1 MREVSTATHLQT
13 LTQHLKHRKWP
24 EPTKFRNP
32 PWLAAFAD
40 CTSQSLQQR
49 CSTNE
54 TLKTLRV
61 EAQVKERDGDYHGDE
76 DRRRDVAVKLS
87 TILSLLAARG
97 DSKHWL
103 REATDGAEYYLAQA
117 PLYAITS
124 EGNETRHAL
133 ADLVLSSKGSPMP
146 PWLRGAATLNLWLS
160 PGETSSAPHCDESH
174 NVLTVLS
181 GRKTVLLLPPSSGAD
196 LGALPAWSASPHHC
210 QCSSEDA
217 ARHPAACTV
226 VVDVGEALLI
236 PAGWFHAVA
245 SPAGTVAVN
254 CWWPPSLMCRS
265 QKALAALAFRKGQ
278 GPQVAFFARRAL
290 IRRQRAAVN
299 KAAGELKLADLLKA
313 AAADLARWRAAVAR
327 AGPATC
333 AALYALWTREA
344 DGACDELLEVF
355 APEERG
361 AVVSRLRRGRDKFA
375 RAVFRKL
382 CRRLRRRSRRRVCS
396 CCNFV
401 RTPLHALPGLPRL
414 ENKRERVAY

>member
-1 MREVSTATHLQT
+1 MPPPILEVSTAAQITT
-13 LTQHLKHRKWP
+13 LTQHLKQRRWP
-24 EPTKFRNP
+24 EPTKFRSP

-49 CSTNE
+49 CNTNE
-54 TLKTLRV
+54 TLQNLRV

-76 DRRRDVAVKLS
+76 DRRRDVSIKLTS
-87 TILSLLAARG
+87 VLSLLAARG

-117 PLYAITS
+117 PLYSITS
-124 EGNETRHAL
+124 EGTETRHAL

-160 PGETSSAPHCDESH
+160 PGATSSAPHCDESH
-174 NVLTVLS
+174 NVLTVLR
-181 GRKTVLLLPPSSGAD
+181 GRKTVVLLPPSSGAD

-210 QCSSEDA
+210 SVSSDEA
-217 ARHPAACTV
+217 ARHPSAVTV
-226 VVDVGEALLI
+226 VVNVGEALLI

-254 CWWPPSLMCRS
+254 CWWPPALMCRS
-265 QKALAALAFRKGQ
+265 QQALAALAFRKSQ
-278 GPQVAFFARRAL
+278 GPQLAFFARRAL

-299 KAAGELKLADLLKA
+299 KAAGELVLADLLKA
-313 AAADLARWRAAVAR
+313 ASTYPTRWRWRLETAPPAA
-327 AGPATC
+327 C
-333 AALYALWTREA
+333 AALYALWTREV
-344 DGACDELLEVF
+344 DGGCEPLLEVF

-361 AVVSRLRRGRDKFA
+361 AVLSRLRRGRDRFA

-382 CRRLRRRSRRRVCS
+382 CRRLRRLSRRR
-396 CCNFV
+396 
-401 RTPLHALPGLPRL
+401 RL
-414 ENKRERVAY
+414 L

>member
-1 MREVSTATHLQT
+1 MLEVYSATQLET
-13 LTQHLKHRKWP
+13 LTQHLKQRRWP
-24 EPTKFRNP
+24 EPTKFRSP

-40 CTSQSLQQR
+40 CTAKALQER
-49 CSTNE
+49 CTSNE

-76 DRRRDVAVKLS
+76 ARRRDVSIKLTS
-87 TILSLLAARG
+87 VLSLLEARG
-97 DSKHWL
+97 DAKHWL

-117 PLYAITS
+117 PLHAITS

-146 PWLRGAATLNLWLS
+146 PWLAGSATLNLWLS
-160 PGETSSAPHCDESH
+160 PGATSSAPHCDESH

-210 QCSSEDA
+210 QCSSEEA
-217 ARHPAACTV
+217 ARHPHAVIVTI
-226 VVDVGEALLI
+226 DVGEALLI
-236 PAGWFHAVA
+236 PAGWYHAVA

-254 CWWPPSLMCRS
+254 CWWPPALMCQS
-265 QKALAALAFRKGQ
+265 QKALAALAFRKNQ

-290 IRRQRAAVN
+290 IRRQRSAVN
-299 KAAGELKLADLLKA
+299 KAAGELVLADLLKA
-313 AAADLARWRAAVAR
+313 ASTYPARWRRRLETAPPGA
-327 AGPATC
+327 C
-333 AALYALWTREA
+333 AALYALWTREV

-361 AVVSRLRRGRDKFA
+361 AVLSRLRRGRDRFA

-382 CRRLRRRSRRRVCS
+382 CRRLRRRSRRR
-396 CCNFV
+396 
-401 RTPLHALPGLPRL
+401 RRL
-414 ENKRERVAY
+414 

>member
-1 MREVSTATHLQT
+1 MPQKIEDVCTAKQLKT
-13 LTQHLKHRKWP
+13 LTQHLKQRRWP

-49 CSTNE
+49 CTTNE
-54 TLKTLRV
+54 NLRSLRV

-76 DRRRDVAVKLS
+76 DRRRDVSIKLAS
-87 TILSLLAARG
+87 VLSLLAARG

-146 PWLRGAATLNLWLS
+146 PWLAGSCTLNLWLS
-160 PGETSSAPHCDESH
+160 PGATSSAPHCDESH

-210 QCSSEDA
+210 QCSSEEA
-217 ARHPAACTV
+217 ARHPDALTV
-226 VVDVGEALLI
+226 TVDVGEALLI

-265 QKALAALAFRKGQ
+265 QKALAALAFRKNQ

-290 IRRQRAAVN
+290 IRRQRSAVN
-299 KAAGELKLADLLKA
+299 KAAGELRLADLLRA
-313 AAADLARWRAAVAR
+313 ASTYPTRWRRRLETAPPAA
-327 AGPATC
+327 C

-344 DGACDELLEVF
+344 DGACEPLLEVF

-361 AVVSRLRRGRDKFA
+361 AVLSRLRRGRDRFA

-382 CRRLRRRSRRRVCS
+382 CRRLRRRSRRR
-396 CCNFV
+396 
-401 RTPLHALPGLPRL
+401 RRL
-414 ENKRERVAY
+414 

>member
-1 MREVSTATHLQT
+1 MLNDGMLEVSTATQLQT
-13 LTQHLKHRKWP
+13 LTQHLKQRRWP

-54 TLKTLRV
+54 TLQNLRV

-76 DRRRDVAVKLS
+76 DRRRDVSIKLTS
-87 TILSLLAARG
+87 VLSLLEAQG
-97 DSKHWL
+97 SEKHWL

-117 PLYAITS
+117 PLYSITS
-124 EGNETRHAL
+124 EGLETRHAL

-160 PGETSSAPHCDESH
+160 PGATSSAPHCDESH
-174 NVLTVLS
+174 NVLTVLR
-181 GRKTVLLLPPSSGAD
+181 GRKTVVLLPPSSGAD

-210 QCSSEDA
+210 QCSSEEA
-217 ARHPAACTV
+217 ARHPHAVTV
-226 VVDVGEALLI
+226 TIDVGDALLI
-236 PAGWFHAVA
+236 PAGWYHAVA

-254 CWWPPSLMCRS
+254 CWWPPALMCRS
-265 QKALAALAFRKGQ
+265 QKALAMKAFRKNQ

-290 IRRQRAAVN
+290 IRRQRSAVN
-299 KAAGELKLADLLKA
+299 KAAGELRLADLLWAASMYPTRWRRRLETAPA
-313 AAADLARWRAAVAR
+313 AA
-327 AGPATC
+327 C

-344 DGACDELLEVF
+344 DGACEPLLEVF

-361 AVVSRLRRGRDKFA
+361 AVLSRLRRGRDRFA

-382 CRRLRRRSRRRVCS
+382 CRRLRRRSRRR
-396 CCNFV
+396 
-401 RTPLHALPGLPRL
+401 RRL
-414 ENKRERVAY
+414 

>member
-1 MREVSTATHLQT
+1 MREVSTATQLQT

-24 EPTKFRNP
+24 QPTKFRSP

-49 CSTNE
+49 CTTNE
-54 TLKTLRV
+54 NLRSLRV

-76 DRRRDVAVKLS
+76 ARRRDVSIKLTS
-87 TILSLLAARG
+87 VLSLLAARG
-97 DSKHWL
+97 DAKHWL

-124 EGNETRHAL
+124 EGTETRQAL

-146 PWLRGAATLNLWLS
+146 PWLAGSSTLNLWLS
-160 PGETSSAPHCDESH
+160 PGATSSAPHCDESH

-196 LGALPAWSASPHHC
+196 LGALPAWTASPHHC

-217 ARHPAACTV
+217 ARHPDALTV
-226 VVDVGEALLI
+226 TVDVGDALLI
-236 PAGWFHAVA
+236 PAGWYHAVA

-254 CWWPPSLMCRS
+254 CWWPPALMCQS
-265 QKALAALAFRKGQ
+265 QKALAMKAFRENQ

-290 IRRQRAAVN
+290 IRRQRSAVN
-299 KAAGELKLADLLKA
+299 KAAGELRLADLLRA
-313 AAADLARWRAAVAR
+313 SRENPTRWRRRLETAPPAA
-327 AGPATC
+327 C

-344 DGACDELLEVF
+344 DGACEPLLEVF
-355 APEERG
+355 ASEERG
-361 AVVSRLRRGRDKFA
+361 AVLSRLRRGRDRFA

-382 CRRLRRRSRRRVCS
+382 CRRLRRRSRRR
-396 CCNFV
+396 
-401 RTPLHALPGLPRL
+401 RL
-414 ENKRERVAY
+414 